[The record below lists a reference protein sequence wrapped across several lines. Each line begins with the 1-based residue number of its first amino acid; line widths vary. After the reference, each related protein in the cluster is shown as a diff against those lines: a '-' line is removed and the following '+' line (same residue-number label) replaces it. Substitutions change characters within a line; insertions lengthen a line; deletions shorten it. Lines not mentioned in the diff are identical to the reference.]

1 MCYDDNDDAR
11 CQREIFVKMIAPKVA
26 NHVSLKNF
34 FKDAVQ
40 LYSSEHKG
48 CTFAHEGKVLHRLSH
63 FRYPDLNIDFRNVL
77 YCLDQHANFQIQFQI
92 DITTFNQGVRNRSPA
107 SQKLRS
113 GGAPGIYLL
122 HVGEKHLNDVI
133 LA

>member
-48 CTFAHEGKVLHRLSH
+48 CTFALNEGKVLHRLSH
-63 FRYPDLNIDFRNVL
+63 FGYPDLNIDFRNVL
-77 YCLDQHANFQIQFQI
+77 YAYKIRKMQTFKYNFRLIIQPSIKELGTVQACV
-92 DITTFNQGVRNRSPA
+92 TEVTVWQSPRDL
-107 SQKLRS
+107 S
-113 GGAPGIYLL
+113 APRWRKTL
-122 HVGEKHLNDVI
+122 
-133 LA
+133 